1 MRLDHI
7 TPKGVKAELIVL
19 LSMKLILCVY
29 VCWFIFVDKLRISFE
44 SILQLSKLLVRHHLY
59 ADLPGGNSEREPPDT
74 IPTSEVKPFS
84 ANDSVGSPM

>member
-7 TPKGVKAELIVL
+7 TPKWVIYVG
-19 LSMKLILCVY
+19 LSL
-29 VCWFIFVDKLRISFE
+29 VDKLRISFE